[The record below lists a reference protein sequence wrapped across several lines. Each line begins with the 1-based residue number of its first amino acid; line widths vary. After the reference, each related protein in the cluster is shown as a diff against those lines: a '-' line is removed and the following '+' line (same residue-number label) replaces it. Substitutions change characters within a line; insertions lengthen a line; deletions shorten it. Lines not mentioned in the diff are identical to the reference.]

1 MKTFSLLIY
10 FTGDDFILDPASTV
24 QLITLIILIGLSAFF
39 SSAETAFTT
48 VNKIRIRT
56 FEEEGRPNA
65 ALVRKIIEEPQ
76 KLLSAIL
83 IGNNIVNL
91 SASSLATT
99 FVSRLMTNM
108 GMKNQIATAIGI
120 TTGILTLIVLI
131 FGEITPKNIAT
142 KAAERICF
150 IYIKPIYFITI
161 LFTPL
166 IFILNKIS
174 LWLMKVLGMKY
185 TGKER
190 IMTENELLT
199 IIDVSHEEGVL
210 ESEEKEMIT
219 NVVDFGD
226 SLAKDVMVPRI
237 DMISIPVDI
246 SYDALRDVFKEHM
259 YSRLPVYEDTKDNV
273 LGIVTLKDFF
283 IYEGDKE
290 TFKITELLREPYFTY
305 EYQKTSDLLIQMRE
319 NSINISIVL
328 DEYGA
333 TAGIITLED
342 LIEEIVGEIR
352 DEYDDD
358 EEDPIQKLSVSEYLV
373 DGSTRLEDINET
385 FGCHI
390 ESDDYDSIAGHMIN
404 VLEHIPTEGEE
415 ITEDYIR
422 FVIEKMD
429 KNRIDT
435 IHVYLTEPEANM
447 RPEQK

>member
-1 MKTFSLLIY
+1 M
-10 FTGDDFILDPASTV
+10 DPASTA
-24 QLITLIILIGLSAFF
+24 QLITLIFLIILSAFF

-48 VNKIRIRT
+48 VNKIRIRS
-56 FEEEGRPNA
+56 FEEEGRHNA
-65 ALVRKIIEEPQ
+65 ALIRQIIDEPQ
-76 KLLSAIL
+76 KMLSAIL

-99 FVSRLMTNM
+99 MVTRIMSNR
-108 GMKNQIATAIGI
+108 GMSSQTATAIGV
-120 TTGILTLIVLI
+120 TTGILTLVVLI

-142 KAAERICF
+142 RSSERICF
-150 IYIKPIYFITI
+150 LYIKPIYWMTV

-166 IFILNKIS
+166 IFIVNTIS
-174 LWLMKVLGMKY
+174 FGFMKLLGMKY

-199 IIDVSHEEGVL
+199 IIDVSHEDGVL
-210 ESEEKEMIT
+210 ESEEKEMIN

-237 DMISIPVDI
+237 DMVSVPSDI
-246 SYDALRDVFKEHM
+246 SYHALRSIFKKDM
-259 YSRLPVYEDTKDNV
+259 YSRLPVYEENKDNV
-273 LGIVTLKDFF
+273 IGIVTLKDFF
-283 IYEGDKE
+283 KYEGEKE
-290 TFKITELLREPYFTY
+290 TFKISELLREPYFTY

-342 LIEEIVGEIR
+342 LLEEIVGEIR

-358 EEDPIQKLSVSEYLV
+358 EEDPIQKINTSEYLV
-373 DGSTRLEDINET
+373 DGSTRLDDINET

-415 ITEDYIR
+415 IIEDYIR

-435 IHVYLTEPEANM
+435 IHVYLTEPESNM
-447 RPEQK
+447 KPEQK

>member
-1 MKTFSLLIY
+1 V
-10 FTGDDFILDPASTV
+10 V
-24 QLITLIILIGLSAFF
+24 QLITLIVLILLSAFF

-56 FEEEGRPNA
+56 FEEEGRPKA
-65 ALVRKIIEEPQ
+65 ALIRKIIEEPQ
-76 KLLSAIL
+76 KMLSAIL

-91 SASSLATT
+91 SASSLTT
-99 FVSRLMTNM
+99 LLTTRILLNM
-108 GMKNQIATAIGI
+108 GRSGNTATAVGVS
-120 TTGILTLIVLI
+120 TGVLTLIILV
-131 FGEITPKNIAT
+131 FGEITPKSIAT
-142 KAAERICF
+142 HSAERICF
-150 IYIKPIYFITI
+150 IYIKPVYWLTVI
-161 LFTPL
+161 FTPL
-166 IFILNKIS
+166 IFIVNKVS
-174 LWLMKVLGMKY
+174 FGLMKLLGMRF

-190 IMTENELLT
+190 VMTENELLT

-210 ESEEKEMIT
+210 ESEEKEMIN

-237 DMISIPVDI
+237 DMVSIPVGT
-246 SYDALRDVFKEHM
+246 SYDELRSVFKKDM
-259 YSRLPVYEDTKDNV
+259 YSRLPVYEETKDNV
-273 LGIVTLKDFF
+273 IGIVTLKDFF
-283 IYEGDKE
+283 KYEGSKDDFE
-290 TFKITELLREPYFTY
+290 LSSLLREPYFTY
-305 EYQKTSDLLIQMRE
+305 EYQKTSDLLIQMRQ

-342 LIEEIVGEIR
+342 LLEEIVGEIR

-358 EEDPIQKLSVSEYLV
+358 EEDDIRKLSPGEYRV

-390 ESDDYDSIAGHMIN
+390 ESDDYDSIAGHMIS
-404 VLEHIPTEGEE
+404 VLEHIPVEGEE
-415 ITEDYIR
+415 ITESSIR

-435 IHVYLTEPEANM
+435 IHVYLTEPE
-447 RPEQK
+447 KS

>member
-1 MKTFSLLIY
+1 M
-10 FTGDDFILDPASTV
+10 DPASTV

-99 FVSRLMTNM
+99 FVTGIMTNM
-108 GMKNQIATAIGI
+108 GMKSQIATGIGI
-120 TTGILTLIVLI
+120 TTGLLTLIVLI

-150 IYIKPIYFITI
+150 IYIKPIYFITV

-290 TFKITELLREPYFTY
+290 SLRF
-305 EYQKTSDLLIQMRE
+305 
-319 NSINISIVL
+319 
-328 DEYGA
+328 A
-333 TAGIITLED
+333 
-342 LIEEIVGEIR
+342 
-352 DEYDDD
+352 
-358 EEDPIQKLSVSEYLV
+358 
-373 DGSTRLEDINET
+373 
-385 FGCHI
+385 
-390 ESDDYDSIAGHMIN
+390 
-404 VLEHIPTEGEE
+404 
-415 ITEDYIR
+415 
-422 FVIEKMD
+422 
-429 KNRIDT
+429 
-435 IHVYLTEPEANM
+435 
-447 RPEQK
+447 

>member
-1 MKTFSLLIY
+1 M
-10 FTGDDFILDPASTV
+10 DPASTV
-24 QLITLIILIGLSAFF
+24 QLITLIILIVLSAFF

-65 ALVRKIIEEPQ
+65 SLIRKIVEEPQ

-99 FVSRLMTNM
+99 MVSRIMTNL
-108 GMKNQIATAIGI
+108 GLEHQTATAIGL
-120 TTGILTLIVLI
+120 TTGALTLIVLI

-150 IYIKPIYFITI
+150 IYIKPIYFLTV

-166 IFILNKIS
+166 IYIMNKIS
-174 LWLMKVLGMKY
+174 FGLMKLLGMKY

-226 SLAKDVMVPRI
+226 SIAKDVMVPRI
-237 DMISIPVDI
+237 DMVSVPVDI
-246 SYDALRDVFKEHM
+246 SYDALRHAFKEDM
-259 YSRLPVYEDTKDNV
+259 YSRLPVYEETKDNV
-273 LGIVTLKDFF
+273 IGIVTLKDFF
-283 IYEGDKE
+283 KYEGNKD

-358 EEDPIQKLSVSEYLV
+358 EEDPIQKLNTSEYLV
-373 DGSTRLEDINET
+373 DGSTRLDDINET

-404 VLEHIPTEGEE
+404 ILEHIPTEGEE

-435 IHVYLTEPEANM
+435 IHVYLTEPEADM
-447 RPEQK
+447 KPEQK

>member
-1 MKTFSLLIY
+1 M
-10 FTGDDFILDPASTV
+10 DPTSTT
-24 QLITLIILIGLSAFF
+24 QLITLIILILLSAFF

-65 ALVRKIIEEPQ
+65 ALIRQIIEEPQ
-76 KLLSAIL
+76 KLLGAIL

-99 FVSRLMTNM
+99 MVTRIMTNM
-108 GMKNQIATAIGI
+108 GMASQAATGIGI
-120 TTGILTLIVLI
+120 STGVLTLVVLI

-142 KAAERICF
+142 RAAERICF
-150 IYIKPIYFITI
+150 IYVKPIYWITVI
-161 LFTPL
+161 FTPL
-166 IFILNKIS
+166 IFIVNKIS
-174 LWLMKVLGMKY
+174 FSLMKLMGMRF

-190 IMTENELLT
+190 VMTENELLT

-210 ESEEKEMIT
+210 ESEEKEMIN

-237 DMISIPVDI
+237 DMVSVPIDI
-246 SYDALRDVFKEHM
+246 SYDALRYVFKKDM
-259 YSRLPVYEDTKDNV
+259 YSRLPVYEETKDNV
-273 LGIVTLKDFF
+273 IGIVTLKDFF
-283 IYEGDKE
+283 KYEGNRE
-290 TFKITELLREPYFTY
+290 AFKIADLLREPYFTY

-319 NSINISIVL
+319 KSINISIVL

-342 LIEEIVGEIR
+342 LLEEIVGEIR

-358 EEDPIQKLSVSEYLV
+358 EEDPIQKLSTSEYLV
-373 DGSTRLEDINET
+373 DGSTRLDDINET
-385 FGCHI
+385 FGCRI

-435 IHVYLTEPEANM
+435 IHVYLTEPEENM
-447 RPEQK
+447 KPEHK

>member
-1 MKTFSLLIY
+1 M
-10 FTGDDFILDPASTV
+10 DPASTV
-24 QLITLIILIGLSAFF
+24 QLITLIILIALSAFF

-65 ALVRKIIEEPQ
+65 SLIRKIVEEPQ

-99 FVSRLMTNM
+99 MVSRIMTNL
-108 GMKNQIATAIGI
+108 GLEHQTATAIGL
-120 TTGILTLIVLI
+120 TTGALTLIVLI

-150 IYIKPIYFITI
+150 IYIKPIYFLTV

-166 IFILNKIS
+166 IYIMNKIS
-174 LWLMKVLGMKY
+174 FGLMNLLGMKY

-226 SLAKDVMVPRI
+226 SIANDVMGPRF
-237 DMISIPVDI
+237 DMVSVPVDI
-246 SYDALRDVFKEHM
+246 SYDALRHAFKEDM
-259 YSRLPVYEDTKDNV
+259 YSRLPVYEETKDNV
-273 LGIVTLKDFF
+273 IGIVTLKDFF
-283 IYEGDKE
+283 KYEGNKD

-358 EEDPIQKLSVSEYLV
+358 EEDPIQKLNTSEYLV
-373 DGSTRLEDINET
+373 DGSTRLDDINET

-404 VLEHIPTEGEE
+404 ILEHIPTEGEE

-435 IHVYLTEPEANM
+435 IHVYLTEPEADM
-447 RPEQK
+447 KPEQK

>member
-1 MKTFSLLIY
+1 M
-10 FTGDDFILDPASTV
+10 DPASTV
-24 QLITLIILIGLSAFF
+24 QLIILIILIGLSAFF

-99 FVSRLMTNM
+99 FVSRLMTNI
-108 GMKNQIATAIGI
+108 GMKSQIATGIGI
-120 TTGILTLIVLI
+120 TTGILTLVVLI

-150 IYIKPIYFITI
+150 IYIKPIYFITV

-174 LWLMKVLGMKY
+174 LWLMKILGMKY

-246 SYDALRDVFKEHM
+246 TYDDLRDVFKEHL
-259 YSRLPVYEDTKDNV
+259 YSRLPVYEDSKDNV

-283 IYEGDKE
+283 KYEGDKE

-358 EEDPIQKLSVSEYLV
+358 EEDPIQKLNVSEYLV
-373 DGSTRLEDINET
+373 DGATRLDDINET
-385 FGCHI
+385 FGCQI

-415 ITEDYIR
+415 ITENYIR

-435 IHVYLTEPEANM
+435 IHVYLTEPEVNM
-447 RPEQK
+447 KPEQK

>member
-1 MKTFSLLIY
+1 M
-10 FTGDDFILDPASTV
+10 DPASTV

-150 IYIKPIYFITI
+150 IYIKPIYFMTI

-174 LWLMKVLGMKY
+174 LWLMKILGMKY

>member
-1 MKTFSLLIY
+1 M
-10 FTGDDFILDPASTV
+10 DPASTV

>member
-1 MKTFSLLIY
+1 MDA
-10 FTGDDFILDPASTV
+10 GDIT
-24 QLITLIILIGLSAFF
+24 QLICLVILLLLSSFF
-39 SSAETAFTT
+39 SSAETALTT
-48 VNKIRIRT
+48 VNKIRMRT
-56 FEEEGRPNA
+56 LSESGNKKADRVLRVTDNSA
-65 ALVRKIIEEPQ
+65 KM
-76 KLLSAIL
+76 LSAIL

-91 SASSLATT
+91 TASSLATT
-99 FVSRLMTNM
+99 MVTRIMSNM
-108 GMKNQIATAIGI
+108 GMVSKTATAIGI
-120 TTGILTLIVLI
+120 TTGILTLVVLI

-150 IYIKPIYFITI
+150 IYIKPIYWMTV

-166 IFILNKIS
+166 IFIMNKIS
-174 LWLMKVLGMKY
+174 FALMKLLGMKY
-185 TGKER
+185 MGKER

-210 ESEEKEMIT
+210 ESEEKEMIN

-237 DMISIPVDI
+237 DMVSVPSDI
-246 SYDALRDVFKEHM
+246 TYDTLRHVFKKDM
-259 YSRLPVYEDTKDNV
+259 YSRIPVYEDTKDNV
-273 LGIVTLKDFF
+273 IGIVTLKDFF
-283 IYEGDKE
+283 NYEGSKE
-290 TFKITELLREPYFTY
+290 NFNILDLLREPYFTY

-342 LIEEIVGEIR
+342 LLEEIVGEIR

-358 EEDPIQKLSVSEYLV
+358 EEDPIKKVNTSEYLV
-373 DGSTRLEDINET
+373 DGSTRLDDINET

-404 VLEHIPTEGEE
+404 ILEHIPTVGEE

-435 IHVYLTEPEANM
+435 IHVYLTEPESNM
-447 RPEQK
+447 RPDQK

>member
-1 MKTFSLLIY
+1 M
-10 FTGDDFILDPASTV
+10 DPASTA
-24 QLITLIILIGLSAFF
+24 QLITLIILILLSAFF

-48 VNKIRIRT
+48 VNKIRIRS
-56 FEEEGRPNA
+56 FEEEGRPKA
-65 ALVRKIIEEPQ
+65 ALIRQIIEEPQ

-99 FVSRLMTNM
+99 MVTRIMANM
-108 GMKNQIATAIGI
+108 GMASQTATAIGV
-120 TTGILTLIVLI
+120 TTGILTLVVLI

-142 KAAERICF
+142 RAAERICF
-150 IYIKPIYFITI
+150 IYITPIYWMTI
-161 LFTPL
+161 LFTPI
-166 IFILNKIS
+166 IFIMNTIS
-174 LWLMKVLGMKY
+174 FGLMKLLGIKY
-185 TGKER
+185 TGKDR

-199 IIDVSHEEGVL
+199 IIDVSHEDGVL
-210 ESEEKEMIT
+210 ESEEKEMIN

-226 SLAKDVMVPRI
+226 ALAKDVMVPRI
-237 DMISIPVDI
+237 DMVSVPSTV
-246 SYDALRDVFKEHM
+246 SYDDLRSIFKKDM
-259 YSRLPVYEDTKDNV
+259 YSRLPVYEENKDNV
-273 LGIVTLKDFF
+273 IGIVTLKDFF
-283 IYEGDKE
+283 KYEGSKE
-290 TFKITELLREPYFTY
+290 TFKISELLREPYFTY

-342 LIEEIVGEIR
+342 LLEEIVGEIR

-358 EEDPIQKLSVSEYLV
+358 EEEPIQKLNSSEYLV
-373 DGSTRLEDINET
+373 DGATRLDDINET

-447 RPEQK
+447 KPEQK